1 MKRHSGV
8 ETCDSSLHGVGLSEV
23 NLDHSPKRG
32 KSDALIAPHGKLV
45 ESVGDSVVDGIGLIS
60 YRLNTVVLEPRI
72 CMRLLIVDDHELVR
86 NGLRAMVAGTEIVVV
101 GEAATSDEA
110 VALALETNPDLVLLD
125 VRLADGDGL
134 SVLSRLKVERPK
146 LPVLVFSNY
155 DNPTF
160 VARAVALQ
168 AAGYVLKGAPR
179 ATLLEAMRKVVGG
192 ENAWTRDELRR
203 VTGALATPR
212 LIADVDAALTQRES
226 EVLRQLASGLTN
238 KEIAISLHISY
249 ETVKEHVQHILRK
262 VGVSDRTQA
271 AVWAVRCGLV

>member
-1 MKRHSGV
+1 MS
-8 ETCDSSLHGVGLSEV
+8 
-23 NLDHSPKRG
+23 
-32 KSDALIAPHGKLV
+32 I
-45 ESVGDSVVDGIGLIS
+45 
-60 YRLNTVVLEPRI
+60 
-72 CMRLLIVDDHELVR
+72 RLLIVDDHELVR
-86 NGLRAMVAGTEIVVV
+86 NGLKAMVAGTEIAVV

-110 VALALETNPDLVLLD
+110 VAQALETNPDLVLLD

-134 SVLSRLKVERPK
+134 GVLSRLKVERPK

-212 LIADVDAALTQRES
+212 LNADVDAALTQRES

-262 VGVSDRTQA
+262 IGVSDRTQA